1 MIYRMH
7 SFYLYVKPSEVDSII
22 ILIVQMRKTEAER
35 LQNLFSPV
43 SIQVVSG
50 RARIWIQA
58 VWL

>member
-1 MIYRMH
+1 MIYGMH

-50 RARIWIQA
+50 RARICIQA